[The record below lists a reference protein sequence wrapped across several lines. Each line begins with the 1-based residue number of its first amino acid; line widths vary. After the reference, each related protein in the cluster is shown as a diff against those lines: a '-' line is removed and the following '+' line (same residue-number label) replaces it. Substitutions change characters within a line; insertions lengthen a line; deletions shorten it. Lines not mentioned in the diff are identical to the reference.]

1 MAEVRGAA
9 GTKLGQ
15 PIQLG
20 HFLLALVIAVGGAV
34 WAISGSL
41 ADVHETV
48 QESRIETRDLIGGV
62 RKDLRAEI
70 GGLRGELSAEIAGLR
85 GELRA
90 EIAGLRT
97 EIEAVREELRAEIAG
112 LRSEVVGLGD
122 DVADIRVRVAE
133 ITAPPG
139 GTVQR

>member
-1 MAEVRGAA
+1 MRGAV

-41 ADVHETV
+41 ADVHEAI

-70 GGLRGELSAEIAGLR
+70 Q
-85 GELRA
+85 
-90 EIAGLRT
+90 
-97 EIEAVREELRAEIAG
+97 AVREELRAEIAG
-112 LRSEVVGLGD
+112 LRSEVVGISE
-122 DVADIRVRVAE
+122 DVADVRVRVAE

-139 GTVQR
+139 GPVQR